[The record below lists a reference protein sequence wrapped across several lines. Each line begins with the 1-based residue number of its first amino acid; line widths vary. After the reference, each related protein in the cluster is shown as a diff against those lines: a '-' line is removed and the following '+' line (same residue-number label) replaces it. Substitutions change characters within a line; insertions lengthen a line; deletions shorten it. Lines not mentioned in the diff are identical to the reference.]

1 MIPVNL
7 HPEFMVALHEV
18 PEFAAWYDAQYRS
31 DDFRI
36 DLLGEGVTQ
45 AALWASSCV
54 LNARLWGYTM
64 GDKQAALMEQ
74 AAGWWRTVPP
84 DARIVLPKHLRTPP
98 R

>member
-31 DDFRI
+31 ERFRI
-36 DLLGEGVTQ
+36 NLWGEGATQ
-45 AALWASSCV
+45 AALWASSRG
-54 LNARLWGYTM
+54 LNANLWGFTM
-64 GDKQAALMEQ
+64 GDKQAALMEE
-74 AAGWWRTVPP
+74 AAGWSRMVPP
-84 DARIVLPKHLRTPP
+84 DDRIVLPKHLRTPP